1 MLTWM
6 GHQRGRDH
14 AAHEAHD
21 PVEEGDRRKIEGR
34 ERERKSEDEEERLR
48 GRGERKIE
56 DEREI

>member
-14 AAHEAHD
+14 AAHESHD
-21 PVEEGDRRKIEGR
+21 PVEEGERRKREGR

-48 GRGERKIE
+48 GRG
-56 DEREI
+56 